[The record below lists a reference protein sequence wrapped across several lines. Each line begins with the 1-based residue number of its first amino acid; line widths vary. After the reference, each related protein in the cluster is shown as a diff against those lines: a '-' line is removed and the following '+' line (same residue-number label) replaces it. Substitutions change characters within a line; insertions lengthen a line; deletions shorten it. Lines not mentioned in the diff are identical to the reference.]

1 NIAPYLRLRNELVLA
16 FRSLAEELKRKRP
29 RPRWKTNL
37 VNHQQLRWFRSSLL
51 GRLPG
56 WSPPVPV
63 VGPWRTVRL
72 DTQPFAL
79 SDLRLTSRIENE
91 DGIVTL
97 YSRIHSTP
105 SITRAILQVDERELT
120 LDVKEDAD
128 GWLLHGE
135 LRLPDPPLWWPH
147 THGEQSL
154 SECSL
159 HLHAGT
165 QRYTV
170 PCGKIGFRQLDVSQ
184 DDGFSLRMNGVPVY
198 CRGACWTVSD
208 IMTPGGTAESV
219 ARDLRL
225 AREAGANML
234 RVSGTMI
241 YESDLFYRMCDE
253 LGILVWQDFMFANMD
268 YPVEDADFAANIDA
282 EAKYQLARLSAH
294 PCLAVWC
301 GNSEVEQQ
309 AAMRGA
315 PREFWRNRWFA
326 THLPALCAEYS
337 PGVAYVPSSPSGGSL
352 PFHVRDGIAHYYGVG
367 AYLRS
372 PQELRQADV
381 KFAAECL

>member
-1 NIAPYLRLRNELVLA
+1 TVAAALQANGQWDFDTPRNLDAEDWWYRTTFDAADLSADQPCHLCLDGLATLAEVWLNGRRLLIADNMFRAYRVNIAPYLRLRNELVLA

-184 DDGFSLRMNGVPVY
+184 DD
-198 CRGACWTVSD
+198 
-208 IMTPGGTAESV
+208 
-219 ARDLRL
+219 
-225 AREAGANML
+225 
-234 RVSGTMI
+234 
-241 YESDLFYRMCDE
+241 
-253 LGILVWQDFMFANMD
+253 
-268 YPVEDADFAANIDA
+268 
-282 EAKYQLARLSAH
+282 
-294 PCLAVWC
+294 
-301 GNSEVEQQ
+301 
-309 AAMRGA
+309 
-315 PREFWRNRWFA
+315 
-326 THLPALCAEYS
+326 
-337 PGVAYVPSSPSGGSL
+337 
-352 PFHVRDGIAHYYGVG
+352 
-367 AYLRS
+367 
-372 PQELRQADV
+372 
-381 KFAAECL
+381 